1 MNFLMHRS
9 EIRKREMDALTART
23 LLFQRQLTI
32 KNVDFSLPGVEGL
45 DNQLAVIELGEAQLM
60 QCNAL
65 AEKPDGKVDSTL
77 LGAAAICKSLV
88 LRETKERILTDND
101 AESVSMWGHTILG
114 LLGDLVTEV
123 SALSP
128 SAKEAAKKNFPK
140 TLENVSVTSSPE
152 N

>member
-1 MNFLMHRS
+1 MHKS
-9 EIRKREMDALTART
+9 ERRKREMDALTART

-32 KNVDFSLPGVEGL
+32 KNVEFTLPGIPEL
-45 DNQLAVIELGEAQLM
+45 DNQLAIIELGEDVLQE
-60 QCNAL
+60 CNKL
-65 AEKPDGKVDSTL
+65 AEKSDGKVDSNL
-77 LGAAAICKSLV
+77 LGAVAICKSLV
-88 LRETKERILTDND
+88 LRETKERILPDND

-128 SAKEAAKKNFPK
+128 AAKEAAKKNFPK
-140 TLENVSVTSSPE
+140 TPVTVSDTSSPE